1 VLSRF
6 ACAGVVAALALVAT
20 GCGAQTVRMQPPEA
34 DAATAEV
41 CADLVAALPD
51 TLLGAE
57 RARVRPDSEL
67 TAAWGDPPIGLR
79 CGVER
84 PVTLTSTSYLQEVNG
99 VPWLPQPED
108 APTMYTAIGHE
119 AYVELSV
126 PAAHGAPAAALSTV
140 SDLIVE
146 HVPALAEG
154 EL

>member
-1 VLSRF
+1 MLRRY
-6 ACAGVVAALALVAT
+6 ACAGAVVALLAT
-20 GCGAQTVRMQPPEA
+20 GCGTTVRMEPPEA
-34 DAATAEV
+34 DAATAEI

-67 TAAWGDPPIGLR
+67 TAAWGDPPIGVR

-84 PVTLTSTSYLQEVNG
+84 PVALAPDSFLQVVND

-108 APTMYTAIGHE
+108 APTMYTAVGHE

-140 SDLIVE
+140 SDLINE
-146 HVPALAEG
+146 HVPPLPEG

>member
-1 VLSRF
+1 MLRRH
-6 ACAGVVAALALVAT
+6 AGAVAILALVAT
-20 GCGAQTVRMQPPEA
+20 GCGASTVRMEPPET
-34 DAATAEV
+34 DAATAAV
-41 CADLVAALPD
+41 CSDLVSALPD

-67 TAAWGDPPIGLR
+67 TAAWGDPAIGLR

-84 PVTLTSTSYLQEVNG
+84 PVALTPTSYLEEVNG

-108 APTMYTAIGHE
+108 APTLYTAVGHE

-126 PAAHGAPAAALSTV
+126 PPSHGAPAAALTTV
-140 SDLIVE
+140 SDLISE
-146 HVPALAEG
+146 HVPPLPDG